1 MSRGDTAQG
10 HDQTKFLLQP
20 CSLRMQCL
28 SQPLAN
34 GAKAK
39 QSKTKRFPFAIMVS
53 HR

>member
-1 MSRGDTAQG
+1 
-10 HDQTKFLLQP
+10 LLQP